1 VPGDPNS
8 RIAGHASNN
17 HMDTEQKV
25 TPDQLIAE
33 MHRTVDRLAEDG
45 ADRGDIKI
53 LARTLRELRHSF
65 RVLADHRGVRKV
77 TVFGSARCLP
87 GSPSYRQAE
96 AFGREMAGK
105 GWMVVT
111 GGGAG
116 IMEAAHVG
124 AGRDLAMGINILLPF
139 EQGANRIIS
148 DDAKLIHVKYFFTR
162 KLLFVKESDGVALF
176 PGGFGTMDE
185 AFEVLTLLQT
195 GKSGMFP
202 IVLLDD
208 PGGDYWRLWRE
219 FVEGHLLRR
228 GLISS
233 EDLSL
238 FCVTD
243 SVAEAAE
250 EIFRFYR
257 VFHSMRYVGKELV
270 LRLKR
275 SPPPDLLS
283 RFEAGFSD
291 ILSAGTFRLGSS
303 LPDEANEPQLAD
315 LPRLVFRF
323 NWRNFGRLR
332 MLIDLL
338 NRETG

>member
-1 VPGDPNS
+1 METG
-8 RIAGHASNN
+8 RKI
-17 HMDTEQKV
+17 

-53 LARTLRELRHSF
+53 LARALRELRHSF
-65 RVLADHRGVRKV
+65 RLLSEHRALRKV

-124 AGRDLAMGINILLPF
+124 AGKGRAMGINILLPF

-148 DDAKLIHVKYFFTR
+148 GDSKLIHVKYFFTR

-195 GKSGMFP
+195 GKSRMFP
-202 IVLLDD
+202 VVLLDD
-208 PGGDYWRLWRE
+208 PGGDYWRIWRE

-238 FCVTD
+238 FRVTD
-243 SVAEAAE
+243 SVAAAAD
-250 EIFRFYR
+250 EISGFYR
-257 VFHSMRYVGKELV
+257 AFHSMRYVGKELV
-270 LRLKR
+270 FRLSR
-275 SPPPDLLS
+275 PPSPDLPA
-283 RFEAGFSD
+283 RIGAGFSD
-291 ILSAGTFRLGSS
+291 ILSSGKFRLGKS
-303 LPDEANEPQLAD
+303 LPDEENEPHLAD
-315 LPRLVFRF
+315 LPRLIFPF
-323 NWRNFGRLR
+323 NRRNFGRLR
-332 MLIDLL
+332 MLIDFL
-338 NRETG
+338 NRDSA

>member
-1 VPGDPNS
+1 MG
-8 RIAGHASNN
+8 
-17 HMDTEQKV
+17 TEQKV

-77 TVFGSARCLP
+77 TVFGSARCP
-87 GSPSYRQAE
+87 PDSSSYRQAE
-96 AFGREMAGK
+96 AFGREMAGT

-124 AGRDLAMGINILLPF
+124 AGRELAMGINILLPF

-148 DDAKLIHVKYFFTR
+148 DDEKLIHVKYFFTR

-195 GKSGMFP
+195 GKSRMFP

-208 PGGDYWRLWRE
+208 PGGDYWRIWRE
-219 FVEGHLLRR
+219 FAESHLLRR
-228 GLISS
+228 GLISA

-238 FCVTD
+238 FRITD
-243 SVAEAAE
+243 RVSEAAE
-250 EIFRFYR
+250 EITGFYR

-270 LRLKR
+270 LRLNH
-275 SPPPDLLS
+275 PPSPDLLA
-283 RFEAGFSD
+283 RIGDDFSD
-291 ILSAGTFRLGSS
+291 ILASGTFRLGPS
-303 LPDEANEPQLAD
+303 LPDEANEPQLAG
-315 LPRLVFRF
+315 LPRLIFGF
-323 NWRNFGRLR
+323 NRRNFGRLR

-338 NRETG
+338 NREPGGGA